1 LVDGG
6 EVLGAIGELSTTAIR
21 SSSAEAT
28 PLPERRGLG
37 QLRELVGGSSR
48 PWLHT
53 LELVHRAARTHE
65 PILLIGEAGTGKL
78 HLARAVHEL
87 NCGAREALVFD
98 AALVSVDGA
107 GPWLRRVQGSLESS
121 SPVILRHLEVLDRPT
136 ALALG
141 SVLDEI
147 DIPGETRG
155 HVIGLFTT
163 IDAQPDS
170 WPSCVS
176 ERLAVH
182 RIALPPLRERS
193 ADIPDLVR
201 RIAARL
207 GSPGL
212 IVSSDALQ
220 ALMRSPWPGNVRQ
233 LAAVVRRAIAGRSCG
248 TIGLA
253 DLPID
258 VIEGKAS
265 TFTTFEKAEY
275 QAIVQALKFADG
287 NKKVA
292 AAELGIARSTLYRKL
307 RSYRI
312 DLDRATF

>member
-1 LVDGG
+1 MH
-6 EVLGAIGELSTTAIR
+6 S
-21 SSSAEAT
+21 
-28 PLPERRGLG
+28 
-37 QLRELVGGSSR
+37 
-48 PWLHT
+48 
-53 LELVHRAARTHE
+53 LELIHRAARTQE
-65 PILLIGEAGTGKL
+65 PILLVGEAGTGKL
-78 HLARAVHEL
+78 YLARAVHEL
-87 NCGAREALVFD
+87 TGEGSEANVFD
-98 AALVSVDGA
+98 AAFAAVDGA
-107 GPWLRRVQGSLESS
+107 GVWLRRVQSTLGSS
-121 SPVILRHLEVLDRPT
+121 STLILRHLEVLDRRT
-136 ALALG
+136 SLALASLLEG
-141 SVLDEI
+141 NDGA
-147 DIPGETRG
+147 GEAPS

-163 IDAQPDS
+163 VDPQPYS
-170 WPSCVS
+170 WPSS
-176 ERLAVH
+176 HSDRMAVH
-182 RIALPPLRERS
+182 RIALPPLRDRP

-201 RIAARL
+201 RIAGRL
-207 GSPGL
+207 GLPRL
-212 IVSSDALQ
+212 VVSSDALQ

-233 LAAVVRRAIAGRSCG
+233 LAAVVRSAIAGRSCG

-287 NKKVA
+287 NKKIA